1 MKTVRT
7 EQSMEIRRLMP
18 SLDSRQIRMTR
29 ASKFLWAAR
38 RYLLLSIALLLPVP
52 LCSQA
57 IKLTT
62 ANGGSAEVLG
72 GSSPT
77 VLVYDSS
84 QKLIATIP
92 LSNGPVEAPA
102 PRKKSRS
109 KKVVEAPTVGAVS
122 YSSST
127 GMLYVASNSPNHEHT
142 VIAVNLNTDKVD
154 AVVPVGPGDVV
165 SLFLSPQGK
174 RLACYAAGKTDRV
187 SGPERAMVKTLKPP
201 LEPSISLID
210 THSNQVSAT
219 YRWMDEFSRQRKKKF
234 GGNSLF
240 RTQIFAV
247 DDDGFTVIKSDADD
261 NRVEAIAAFNESSP
275 RPIFFESPK
284 GTVKAS
290 IRSLDG
296 RYLVFAIGGDQRGSM
311 LVRID
316 LQKGESEDVALNDV
330 PVQFL
335 RLGLSQEAWLI
346 GDREMRAMTEEGK
359 LTGRVISLN
368 DKHDESETNF
378 IGGYPGETIPI
389 GADHVGMLVNKKSGE
404 SAHKV
409 AIVNLKTLRLDGVIP
424 TMSAGQ
430 QAAIKTGRVALA
442 LGLTMLSA
450 MAGAAAAPPG
460 GFYTYYVFT
469 PNLQLRN
476 MTLAT
481 DNQQYLYALDM
492 QTHAVSMIN
501 VRSASL
507 IKRIKVDSSVNRIGL
522 EADGSR
528 LICYGKRQD
537 IVDVNNAPNA
547 VEDAAQPSPPAPS
560 VKAASSGPETAGKP
574 SATSSGS
581 AAPAEQT
588 APKQ

>member
-1 MKTVRT
+1 MK
-7 EQSMEIRRLMP
+7 IRRLML
-18 SLDSRQIRMTR
+18 SLHPRQTNRTR
-29 ASKFLWAAR
+29 ASEFPWQIR

-52 LCSQA
+52 LCSQVIRLA
-57 IKLTT
+57 T
-62 ANGGSAEVLG
+62 ANGGTAEVLG

-77 VLVYDSS
+77 VHVYDSS

-92 LSNGPVEAPA
+92 LSNGPVQTEA

-109 KKVVEAPTVGAVS
+109 KKVYEAPTIGAAS
-122 YSSST
+122 YSAST
-127 GMLYVASNSPNHEHT
+127 GMLYVAGDSPNHEHT
-142 VIAVNLNTDKVD
+142 VTAVNLSTNKVD
-154 AVVPVGPGDVV
+154 AVIPVGAGDVV
-165 SLFLSPQGK
+165 SLLVSPQGK
-174 RLACYAAGKTDRV
+174 RLACYTAGKTDRV
-187 SGPERAMVKTLKPP
+187 SGPDKAMVKTLKSP

-219 YRWMDEFSRQRKKKF
+219 YRWMDEFARQRKKKF

-240 RTQIFAV
+240 RTQVFAV

-275 RPIFFESPK
+275 RPIFLESPK

-296 RYLVFAIGGDQRGSM
+296 RYLVFAIGGDQRDSM

-316 LQKGESEDVALNDV
+316 LQKGQSEDVALSDV

-335 RLGLSQEAWLI
+335 RLGVSQEAWLI
-346 GDREMRAMTEEGK
+346 GDKEMRAMTEEGK
-359 LTGRVISLN
+359 LTNRVISLN
-368 DKHDESETNF
+368 DKRDESETNF
-378 IGGYPGETIPI
+378 IGGYPGETISI
-389 GADHVGMLVNKKSGE
+389 GDDHVGMLINKKSGE

-409 AIVNLKTLRLDGVIP
+409 AIVNLNTLRLDGVIP

-430 QAAIKTGRVALA
+430 QAAIKTGRFALA
-442 LGLTMLSA
+442 FGLTMLSA

-469 PNLQLRN
+469 PNMRLRN

-507 IKRIKVDSSVNRIGL
+507 VKRIKVDSSVDRIGL
-522 EADGSR
+522 AEDGSR

-537 IVDVNNAPNA
+537 YVDVNNAPNA
-547 VEDAAQPSPPAPS
+547 AEDVTQASPPAPPA
-560 VKAASSGPETAGKP
+560 KAASSQPQTLDKPPASAIP
-574 SATSSGS
+574 SAT
-581 AAPAEQT
+581 PAEQS